1 MLARA
6 EFVRGRYWQAA
17 NKDRIGIAYP
27 GRGRRGKDGPASGGR
42 DRERE
47 RERENV
53 AYRGFKS
60 RVLTLAEMLPAD
72 IRSACP

>member
-1 MLARA
+1 M
-6 EFVRGRYWQAA
+6 G
-17 NKDRIGIAYP
+17 
-27 GRGRRGKDGPASGGR
+27 
-42 DRERE
+42 ERE
-47 RERENV
+47 RESV

>member
-27 GRGRRGKDGPASGGR
+27 GRDRRGKDGPAGGGGR
-42 DRERE
+42 GMEEGWERE
-47 RERENV
+47 RERVWRTV
-53 AYRGFKS
+53 ALR
-60 RVLTLAEMLPAD
+60 AE
-72 IRSACP
+72 S